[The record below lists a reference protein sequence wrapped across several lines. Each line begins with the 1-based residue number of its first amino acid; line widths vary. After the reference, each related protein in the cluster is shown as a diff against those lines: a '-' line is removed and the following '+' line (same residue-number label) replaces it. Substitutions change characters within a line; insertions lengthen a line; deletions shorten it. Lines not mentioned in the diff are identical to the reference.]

1 MDNLIKYFDTI
12 ESGFR
17 RMKFLTLSAVTL
29 AVAVPSVSIA
39 LSYGF
44 VNSRTG
50 SVYVVNGGEASLAR
64 LSDGESVRDLEVKD
78 HVSRFHEL
86 MFNLAPSTDA
96 VERNIGKAMSFCD
109 KSGYDYYQM
118 LSETDFYARLIAA
131 NASQQIAID
140 SMAVN
145 MGVYPYEA
153 EVMGKLYVMRQSSI
167 TAYDFKSRCS
177 LVNIERSES
186 NPHGLMIEK
195 FRVVRNRQIGTRQR
209 N

>member
-1 MDNLIKYFDTI
+1 
-12 ESGFR
+12 
-17 RMKFLTLSAVTL
+17 MKFLTLSAVAL
-29 AVAVPSVSIA
+29 GVIVPSVALA

-44 VNSRTG
+44 VNRRAG
-50 SVYVVNGGEASLAR
+50 SVYVVNGGEAALAR
-64 LSDGESVRDLEVKD
+64 LADEESVRDLEVRD
-78 HVSRFHEL
+78 HVERFHEL

-109 KSGYDYYQM
+109 RSGYDYYQM

-140 SMAVN
+140 SMAVDT
-145 MGVYPYEA
+145 GSYPYGA
-153 EVMGKLYVMRQSSI
+153 EVSGKLYVMRQNSI
-167 TAYDFKSRCS
+167 TAYEFESRCS

-186 NPHGLMIEK
+186 NPHGLMIER
-195 FRVVRNRQIGTRQR
+195 FRVTRNRQIGTRQR

>member
-17 RMKFLTLSAVTL
+17 RMKFLTLSAVAL

-39 LSYGF
+39 LSYSF
-44 VNSRTG
+44 VNRRTG
-50 SVYVVNGGEASLAR
+50 SVYVVTGGEASLAR
-64 LSDGESVRDLEVKD
+64 LSDGESVRDLEVRD

-86 MFNLAPSTDA
+86 MFNLA
-96 VERNIGKAMSFCD
+96 
-109 KSGYDYYQM
+109 GYDYYQM

-153 EVMGKLYVMRQSSI
+153 EVTGKLYVMRQSSI
-167 TAYDFKSRCS
+167 TAYDFESRCS

-195 FRVVRNRQIGTRQR
+195 FRVVRNRQLGTRQR